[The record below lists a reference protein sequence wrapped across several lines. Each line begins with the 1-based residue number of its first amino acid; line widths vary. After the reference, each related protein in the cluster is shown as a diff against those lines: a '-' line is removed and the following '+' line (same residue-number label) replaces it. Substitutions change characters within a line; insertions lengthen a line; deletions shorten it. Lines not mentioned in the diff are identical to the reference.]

1 MAAYGEVIEGMRD
14 HIQLAANLGD
24 PTTEHLLKENLIEIE
39 EDAHHLEHYLE
50 DDTLVLDSATQ

>member
-1 MAAYGEVIEGMRD
+1 
-14 HIQLAANLGD
+14 
-24 PTTEHLLKENLIEIE
+24 LIEIE